1 MDPAPPQLHLR
12 PALSV
17 SWICGALC
25 LLDFSLGP
33 PSLYASRLTVP
44 AAAAIATNM
53 LFVFPTAICALLVTA
68 PLAGEEGAP
77 SGAGSFAALGGAPSE
92 EPQSPPAG
100 SFASLGAPSGSFASL
115 GAPST
120 PLLIAA
126 LRLLV
131 LALCLLAPREIG
143 RRLRLAL
150 RRVALVSLCPAW
162 DAYCPRRDARVGA
175 HAFLGPPLGV
185 LLHTLGPLMLLHAL
199 AMPLGEI
206 EFVLGAALLAFRKV
220 LVDFSAN
227 RAAPPES
234 PDTWH

>member
-1 MDPAPPQLHLR
+1 MDPVPPQLHLR

-33 PSLYASRLTVP
+33 PSLYASRLTAP
-44 AAAAIATNM
+44 AAAAIATNTM
-53 LFVFPTAICALLVTA
+53 LVFPTAICALLVTA
-68 PLAGEEGAP
+68 PLADEEGAP
-77 SGAGSFAALGGAPSE
+77 SGE
-92 EPQSPPAG
+92 KEPQSPPVA
-100 SFASLGAPSGSFASL
+100 
-115 GAPST
+115 

-131 LALCLLAPREIG
+131 LALGLLAPREIG
-143 RRLRLAL
+143 RRLRRTL

-206 EFVLGAALLAFRKV
+206 EFVLGAAWLASRRV

-234 PDTWH
+234 PDAWH